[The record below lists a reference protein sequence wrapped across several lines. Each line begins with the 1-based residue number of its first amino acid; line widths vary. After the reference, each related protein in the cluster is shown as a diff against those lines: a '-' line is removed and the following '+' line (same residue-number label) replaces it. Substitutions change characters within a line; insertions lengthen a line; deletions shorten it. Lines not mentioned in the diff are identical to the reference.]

1 MSTTGAGRSSWLVRG
16 LLSISYIVCTQP
28 SQALSLRTTSTPSDP
43 PSLSLQ
49 SSWMTSSRKYL
60 KANTRVLGRLASLR
74 STPTCRS
81 TRIQGTLTTSCVCR
95 PNWTRRRLSW
105 YVDVRLISRNR
116 DSERIFSTRPWSP
129 YFNAGRSWMILSIGL
144 KLSPC
149 RVRCST
155 RPPRRCVSPIYGCLP
170 WLT

>member
-1 MSTTGAGRSSWLVRG
+1 
-16 LLSISYIVCTQP
+16 
-28 SQALSLRTTSTPSDP
+28 
-43 PSLSLQ
+43 
-49 SSWMTSSRKYL
+49 MTSSRKYL

-105 YVDVRLISRNR
+105 YVDFRLVSRNR
-116 DSERIFSTRPWSP
+116 DSERIISTRPWSP

-149 RVRCST
+149 RARCST
-155 RPPRRCVSPIYGCLP
+155 RRLRRFVTWTRLDLHHHSHVLYAPLALLADHLLPSDSKHSPLDLGNTAYDRLQQNSCCVLM
-170 WLT
+170 